1 MKRKRQQMNLERTKT
16 TSDLDPIT
24 NPMRQTLNTIEDLR
38 DFLHGLANAVDNKE
52 MGVLR
57 RAAHHTQSVFHTAQ
71 QMVGLVVW
79 LADPDSLRTT
89 IDEAGLPKGNRL
101 WFRVNGQLF
110 VLTHDHA
117 DIILKADSTQGNEL
131 ARFNDLLTSAEVS
144 TQFQDAVGVPRTSV

>member
-1 MKRKRQQMNLERTKT
+1 
-16 TSDLDPIT
+16 
-24 NPMRQTLNTIEDLR
+24 MRQTLTTIAQLR

-57 RAAHHTQSVFHTAQ
+57 RAAHHTQTVFHTAQ

-89 IDEAGLPKGNRL
+89 VDEVGIPKGNRL
-101 WFRVNGQLF
+101 WFTVKGQQF

-117 DIILKADSTQGNEL
+117 AIILKSDSTQGNEL
-131 ARFNDLLTSAEVS
+131 AHFHDGLSSAEVS
-144 TQFQDAVGVPRTSV
+144 TQFQDAVGVTRTSV